1 VPPPLVARAMGTFPG
16 RVVRRT
22 MDDDVPS
29 QAVLI
34 AWSAL
39 QTIFPIAL
47 ALAAILGVV
56 LRSIGMDSS
65 AVLETVA
72 ALVPDP
78 ASRAQVL
85 EALRLVTT
93 QTGLLAVL
101 ALVGFLW
108 TASSLFG
115 AMERTFDRVLDVP
128 VRAFVGQKLMS
139 VVMMALFTVLAGA
152 SVISS
157 SLLPLL
163 ASLPGLS
170 AVRLT
175 QPPQSFFTQFAVG
188 SVAGFLLF
196 FAIYYVVPNRR
207 QRPAEVWPGALFAG
221 VGFEILTLA
230 FPIYLSLAG
239 HGMNQYG
246 KTFAL
251 LFILM
256 AFFYFVGLLT
266 LVGLEINAV
275 LHPTPGPVPVPVP
288 QAPHSARRRRGLRRV
303 LYGLVGAAIA
313 LGPRPR
319 R

>member
-1 VPPPLVARAMGTFPG
+1 MGTFPG

-78 ASRAQVL
+78 AARAQVL
-85 EALRLVTT
+85 EALQLVTT
-93 QTGLLAVL
+93 QTGLFA
-101 ALVGFLW
+101 
-108 TASSLFG
+108 
-115 AMERTFDRVLDVP
+115 
-128 VRAFVGQKLMS
+128 
-139 VVMMALFTVLAGA
+139 VLAGA

-170 AVRLT
+170 SVRLT

-303 LYGLVGAAIA
+303 LYGLVG
-313 LGPRPR
+313 
-319 R
+319 